1 MNTALI
7 AANARKHYQQRGGVP
22 CWNPTLAHFYI
33 LDRAALRFN
42 VPTFHD
48 WARLA
53 RAGRRPRP
61 LDLYTGA
68 RITPQAPSRDL
79 YPIERLEL
87 SRL

>member
-1 MNTALI
+1 MTLALL
-7 AANARKHYQQRGGVP
+7 ARNARKHYQQRGGVP
-22 CWNPTLAHFYI
+22 CWNPSLAHFYI

-61 LDLYTGA
+61 LDLYTGTQA
-68 RITPQAPSRDL
+68 RPLRPS
-79 YPIERLEL
+79 ERLEL
-87 SRL
+87 LTQ